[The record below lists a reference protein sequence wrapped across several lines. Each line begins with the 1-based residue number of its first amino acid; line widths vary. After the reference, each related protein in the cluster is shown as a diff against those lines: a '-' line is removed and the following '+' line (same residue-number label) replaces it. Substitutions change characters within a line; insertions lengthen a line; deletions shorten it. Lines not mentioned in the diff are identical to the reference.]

1 MFNLITLLLPL
12 FLTAL
17 SACSSFIAKDEDEI
31 KYAPHPVT
39 ERYMTDKANISRSYK
54 ANIDTSIRN
63 LTDGSQDNDRAFN
76 YQRVAEDY
84 LKYAKNEDLDDF
96 IKIQTDTILY
106 NSDSLLCVAII
117 DIISNIN
124 DFDKQSDSRF
134 DSYALICC
142 RDSISGLFKL
152 YPAPEMKGTLME
164 SHYRFRDKKSAEK
177 VCNDMIHDMICFYL
191 EETGIKTEDGQFIHG
206 GINSPEYFEK
216 SVIFSKNRFGYYIF
230 QYYQYYDGYSETSYP
245 FYFYSNSTDYL
256 KNSKS

>member
-17 SACSSFIAKDEDEI
+17 SACSSFIAKDGEEI

-39 ERYMTDKANISRSYK
+39 ERYTTDKVNVSLSYK
-54 ANIDTSIRN
+54 ANIEASIRH
-63 LTDGSQDNDRAFN
+63 LTEESQDNDRAFN

-84 LKYAKNEDLDDF
+84 LKYAKNEGLDDF
-96 IKIQTDTILY
+96 IKVRTDTLLY

-117 DIISNIN
+117 DIITNIN

-134 DSYALICC
+134 DTYAVICC

-152 YPAPEMKGTLME
+152 YPAPYMKGTLME

-177 VCNDMIHDMICFYL
+177 VCKDMIDEMICFYL
-191 EETGIKTEDGQFIHG
+191 EDTGIKTEDGQFIDG
-206 GINSPEYFEK
+206 GINTPGYFDK
-216 SVIFSKNRFGYYIF
+216 SVIFSKNRFGYYVF
-230 QYYQYYDGYSETSYP
+230 QYYPYYDGYYQTSYP
-245 FYFYSNSTDYL
+245 YYFYSNSTDYL
-256 KNSKS
+256 TDSKL